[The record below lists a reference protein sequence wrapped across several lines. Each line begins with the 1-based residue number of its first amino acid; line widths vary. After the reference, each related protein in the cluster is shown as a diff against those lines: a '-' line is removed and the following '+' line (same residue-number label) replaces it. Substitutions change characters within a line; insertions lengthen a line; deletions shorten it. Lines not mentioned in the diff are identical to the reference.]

1 MTIKSY
7 ATLVLAI
14 GVCLVTGAVTYAYGG
29 IRHLFSADV
38 LLVVFAINLPFFT
51 LWAAAKGSKGTAVPR
66 SAITISI
73 AFILLDA
80 AVYFG
85 TGSKLSDSNDSI
97 VFGVVASVEIILSL
111 LMVVGAIVSCVHW
124 ESDES
129 NNTG

>member
-7 ATLVLAI
+7 ATLVLVT
-14 GVCLVTGAVTYAYGG
+14 GVCLVAGAVTYAYGG
-29 IRHLFSADV
+29 IRHLFSAEV
-38 LLVVFAINLPFFT
+38 LLAVVGINLPLFT

-85 TGSKLSDSNDSI
+85 TRSKPSDSDSI
-97 VFGVVASVEIILSL
+97 VFGAAASVEIILSL
-111 LMVVGAIVSCVHW
+111 LMVISAIVSYVHW